1 MDVEFDDIN
10 GNHVGV
16 DINSMVSEQVVDL
29 TSAGIDFKSGNL
41 VNVWIDYDRGVLQV
55 SISYSNVRP
64 ESSIIAFPVD
74 LAKYVDDLMFVGFS
88 GSTQGSTEIHN
99 IEWWSFSSSLPT
111 TPASPPPPPFRSSYP
126 VSPKNSA
133 SSPPS
138 AIAPSFSASIA
149 EGPSNGSIVKSP
161 SSSSCQ
167 SNNLCR
173 QGPAAVA
180 GVATAGAFFI
190 VALAAMGIWAF
201 HRKSKSPKKW
211 DGLVAATEILK
222 TPREFSYN
230 ELVAATGGFSPAR
243 IIGHGA
249 FGTVYKGI
257 ILETGAMVAV
267 KRCIKATSSHG
278 GEQGRA
284 EFLSELS
291 IIASLRHRNLVRLQ
305 GWCQERGEILLVY
318 DFMRH
323 GSLDKALFDSAA
335 AILPWRH
342 RRKILAGVASALAYL
357 HHECERLVIHRDVKS
372 SNVLLDEDFHPRLGD
387 FGLARQVDHDRS
399 PDATV
404 TAGTMGYL
412 APEYLQ
418 TGRASDKTDVFSFG
432 ALVLE
437 VASGRR
443 PIDESGGRLRGS
455 LVEWVWRL
463 HGEGKLLEAAD
474 ARLDGEFN
482 VREMSRVLLIGLACS
497 NTDPG
502 SRPGMRSV
510 VQMLNGEAETP
521 SVPAKPSMSLSSNH
535 HLLLS
540 LQDSISDY
548 NAIGFNL
555 SSSFSSSSS
564 LTSILKAAGGGGG
577 AAASSTKA

>member
-1 MDVEFDDIN
+1 MSLVKNNLRWPYCIPLFVLCVKILVCAGVSSEVSFDFSTLTLGSLKLLGDAHLNNGSIRLSRDLPVPNSGAGRALFADPVRLRHPTTGAALPFSTFFSFTVANLNPSSIGGGLAFLITSDDSGIGDPGGFLGLISRAGGGPGVVAVEFDTLMDVEFDDIN

-230 ELVAATGGFSPAR
+230 ELVAATGGFSSAR

-284 EFLSELS
+284 EFYPSFPSSPVSDIEISSASKVGAKKEARYCWFMISCDTEALTRLSSTLP
-291 IIASLRHRNLVRLQ
+291 RR
-305 GWCQERGEILLVY
+305 
-318 DFMRH
+318 FFH
-323 GSLDKALFDSAA
+323 G
-335 AILPWRH
+335 
-342 RRKILAGVASALAYL
+342 
-357 HHECERLVIHRDVKS
+357 
-372 SNVLLDEDFHPRLGD
+372 
-387 FGLARQVDHDRS
+387 
-399 PDATV
+399 ATV
-404 TAGTMGYL
+404 ARFL
-412 APEYLQ
+412 PEWRRRWL
-418 TGRASDKTDVFSFG
+418 TSTTN
-432 ALVLE
+432 
-437 VASGRR
+437 ASG
-443 PIDESGGRLRGS
+443 
-455 LVEWVWRL
+455 
-463 HGEGKLLEAAD
+463 
-474 ARLDGEFN
+474 
-482 VREMSRVLLIGLACS
+482 
-497 NTDPG
+497 
-502 SRPGMRSV
+502 
-510 VQMLNGEAETP
+510 
-521 SVPAKPSMSLSSNH
+521 
-535 HLLLS
+535 
-540 LQDSISDY
+540 
-548 NAIGFNL
+548 
-555 SSSFSSSSS
+555 
-564 LTSILKAAGGGGG
+564 
-577 AAASSTKA
+577 